1 MIESSQKGLLT
12 ELQCQ
17 ADFTELGILLSQ
29 PITQDSRYDFIADI
43 NGCLVKIQCKT
54 ASVDAD
60 ETYIKFSGY
69 TTNVR
74 NNATKLYTEKEV
86 DYFYTCYKDNSYLI
100 PQQEVGRAKTLR
112 FSCKENNPNISW
124 AKDFELNYILQK
136 DFDFSC
142 QKVSSTVI
150 KKTTT
155 SNKCAVCG
163 EDISESAKYCI
174 SCSHLQQHRAVRPS
188 REELKKMI
196 KEKTFVQIGKDF
208 NVSDNAVRKW
218 CRKENLPS
226 NKSVIK
232 NMTDEEWDNL

>member
-17 ADFTELGILLSQ
+17 ADFTGLGILLSQ

-54 ASVDAD
+54 ASVDAA

-69 TTNVR
+69 TTNIR
-74 NNATKLYTEKEV
+74 NNIKKHYTEKEV
-86 DYFYTCYKDNSYLI
+86 DYFYTCYKSNSYLI
-100 PQQEVGRAKTLR
+100 PQQEVGREKTLR

-136 DFDFSC
+136 DFNFSG

-155 SNKCAVCG
+155 PNKCAVCG
-163 EDISESAKYCI
+163 EDISEGAKYCI
-174 SCSHLQQHRAVRPS
+174 NCSHLQQHRAVRPS

-208 NVSDNAVRKW
+208 NVSDNAVRK
-218 CRKENLPS
+218 
-226 NKSVIK
+226 
-232 NMTDEEWDNL
+232 

>member
-1 MIESSQKGLLT
+1 MIESSQRGLLT

-43 NGCLVKIQCKT
+43 NDCLVKIQCKT
-54 ASVDAD
+54 AKIDAA
-60 ETYIKFSGY
+60 ETYIKFSGF
-69 TTNVR
+69 TTNAR
-74 NNATKLYTEKEV
+74 NNTIKRYTEKEV
-86 DYFYTCYKDNSYLI
+86 DYFYTYYKNNSYLI
-100 PQQEVGRAKTLR
+100 PQQEVGKEKTLR
-112 FSCKENNPNISW
+112 FSCKENNPTVCW

-136 DFDFSC
+136 DFNFSG
-142 QKVSSTVI
+142 QKVSPTII
-150 KKTTT
+150 KETII

-163 EDISESAKYCI
+163 ENISRSAKYCVN
-174 SCSHLQQHRAVRPS
+174 CSHLQQYRAVRPS

-218 CRKENLPS
+218 GRKENLPS
-226 NKSVIK
+226 SSSVIK
-232 NMTDEEWDNL
+232 NMTDEEWNNL